1 MTSYAAVKSPTANEA
16 SVWGEKEH
24 PLEHANW
31 FVNGTMGWIT
41 PLITRGAKKTL
52 TEDDVW
58 PLPFAD
64 TTQELHARFITEWE
78 KEKHMPT
85 PKFHRALWHAFRSRV
100 SFSFFLFFVYAG
112 LQLLQPLLIKSML
125 EFLKAPDTK
134 TIVDGDRT
142 ITVAAEIHTSLHI
155 SSGYALAVCL
165 TVLSFVSVTIID
177 YAQYATSHLGINAKS
192 IMIDMV
198 CYKTLRLSGFAK
210 QEMTTGEIVT
220 MASVDAER
228 LSMGFMLGYWAF
240 VSPIMLGAVFV
251 MVGNELGWQVGLVG
265 AASIYIFLYVG
276 YISGMK
282 VGEVRRDLLKVQA
295 ERVKLTNEVLQ
306 GIRVV
311 KLYAWEASLQAQL
324 AEIRLRELAFLKS
337 YQTRRTFNTV
347 LMYIGPVFSLA
358 LCLMYYVALGNE
370 LTLPISFTAL
380 AYMNTARMPC
390 TIFSTAVMSVAEAI
404 ASCQRVSKFLVSDEV
419 EVLAI
424 EAGDAMVNIAHG
436 DFSWAAPDQA
446 DVLVVDAEANAET
459 TTPSALT
466 LKNINLQLEPGS
478 LTIVVGPVGSGKS
491 SLVSAILGEIHQV
504 GGVRNVVGNISYV
517 NQEAWIQHATLKK
530 NILFA
535 TELDDDYYNAVLS
548 ACQLKPD
555 LEMLPDGDATEIG
568 ERGINLSGG
577 QKARVSLARGVYHR
591 KADIYLLDDPLSALD
606 VHVATAV
613 FHECIRGLLGGKTTV
628 LVLNSHYHFLPL
640 ADRVLLMDNG
650 SIVGDGTYESLKST
664 FPHLMNFTEHKSAE
678 PSDDEGD
685 DDQQE
690 NATKDEKKAVKET
703 AAGKPA
709 ALEKVGPNGK
719 GGLMSKEDRGK
730 GAVTMGTYKMYFG
743 ASGFNGYVV
752 GFSILAFFVLAQTS
766 LAMTDWFMSY
776 WANTS
781 WMNTSV
787 RYGWVYVGIALFS
800 CLLTYGRSLYVLFI
814 AILCSKSLHAMLF
827 QKVVNAPVPT
837 FFDITPMGRILNR
850 FSSDLDQVD
859 SMLPYMGLLFLQFLF
874 QALAVL
880 AVCMV
885 ATPWILVVYA
895 PLAYLFYKI
904 QQYYNKSAGELKR
917 MDGIARSPVVT
928 LVQETVSGLSTIRA
942 FSMADAFLHKQRDA
956 VDNYVSFS
964 FAYMCAG
971 RWFQMRLDWLSSAII
986 AGVAFIAVFGK
997 DSIGLV
1003 AAGLSL
1009 TYATQISTIL
1019 SRVATFMTMIENIMT
1034 SVERLGHFQSLDNE
1048 DDTTIDRVTVNASWP
1063 AQGVITFNNYSMR
1076 YRDHLDL
1083 VLNEIS
1089 FTVPSGAK
1097 VGICGRTGS
1106 GKSSLMAALFRMVP
1120 SATGSIV
1127 IDDVNIANVSVTT
1140 LRSRLTIIP
1149 QDPVLFSGSLR
1160 FNLDPSGKASDDEL
1174 WTVLKQVHLGDG
1186 IASLDDEVAERG
1198 SNFSVGQRQL
1208 LCIARALLRKSK
1220 VVVLDEATANIDL
1233 ESDKR
1238 IQATIKEC
1246 FVGIT
1251 MLIIAHRLDT
1261 IIDSDR
1267 ILVLDA
1273 GRVVEYDTPTALLA
1287 IPDGS
1292 FAKLAEQAHLQ
1303 G

>member
-1 MTSYAAVKSPTANEA
+1 MTSYAAVKSPTAVEA
-16 SVWGEKEH
+16 SVWGEKAH
-24 PLEHANW
+24 PLERANW

-64 TTQELHARFITEWE
+64 TTQELHARFITEWD
-78 KEKHMPT
+78 KEKHRPT
-85 PKFHRALWHAFRSRV
+85 PKFHRALWYAFRSRV
-100 SFSFFLFFVYAG
+100 SFSFFLFFLYAG

-134 TIVDGDRT
+134 TVTEGNRT
-142 ITVAAEIHTSLHI
+142 VTVAAEIHTSLHI
-155 SSGYALAVCL
+155 SSGYALAIWL

-251 MVGNELGWQVGLVG
+251 MVGNELGWQVGLIG

-311 KLYAWEASLQAQL
+311 KLYAWEASLEAQL

-404 ASCQRVSKFLVSDEV
+404 ASCQRVSKFLISDEV

-436 DFSWAAPDQA
+436 DFSWAAPDA
-446 DVLVVDAEANAET
+446 STTTDVVVDANAQADAV
-459 TTPSALT
+459 TPSTLT
-466 LKNINLQLEPGS
+466 LKNINLQLEPCS

-504 GGVRNVVGNISYV
+504 GGVRHVIGNISY
-517 NQEAWIQHATLKK
+517 
-530 NILFA
+530 
-535 TELDDDYYNAVLS
+535 
-548 ACQLKPD
+548 
-555 LEMLPDGDATEIG
+555 
-568 ERGINLSGG
+568 
-577 QKARVSLARGVYHR
+577 
-591 KADIYLLDDPLSALD
+591 
-606 VHVATAV
+606 
-613 FHECIRGLLGGKTTV
+613 
-628 LVLNSHYHFLPL
+628 
-640 ADRVLLMDNG
+640 
-650 SIVGDGTYESLKST
+650 SLKST

-685 DDQQE
+685 NDDVQD
-690 NATKDEKKAVKET
+690 AAKDEKKAGKET
-703 AAGKPA
+703 AGGKPA
-709 ALEKVGPNGK
+709 ALEKVGPNGN

-752 GFSILAFFVLAQTS
+752 GFSILAFFTLAQTS
-766 LAMTDWFMSY
+766 LALTDWFMSY

-787 RYGWVYVGIALFS
+787 RYGWVYVGIALLS

-827 QKVVNAPVPT
+827 KKVVNAPVPT

-874 QALAVL
+874 QAIAVL

-885 ATPWILVVYA
+885 TTPWILVVYA
-895 PLAYLFYKI
+895 PLSFLFYKI

-942 FSMADAFLHKQRDA
+942 FSMADAFLRKQRDA

-1009 TYATQISTIL
+1009 T
-1019 SRVATFMTMIENIMT
+1019 T
-1034 SVERLGHFQSLDNE
+1034 S
-1048 DDTTIDRVTVNASWP
+1048 
-1063 AQGVITFNNYSMR
+1063 
-1076 YRDHLDL
+1076 
-1083 VLNEIS
+1083 
-1089 FTVPSGAK
+1089 
-1097 VGICGRTGS
+1097 
-1106 GKSSLMAALFRMVP
+1106 
-1120 SATGSIV
+1120 
-1127 IDDVNIANVSVTT
+1127 
-1140 LRSRLTIIP
+1140 
-1149 QDPVLFSGSLR
+1149 
-1160 FNLDPSGKASDDEL
+1160 
-1174 WTVLKQVHLGDG
+1174 
-1186 IASLDDEVAERG
+1186 
-1198 SNFSVGQRQL
+1198 
-1208 LCIARALLRKSK
+1208 
-1220 VVVLDEATANIDL
+1220 
-1233 ESDKR
+1233 
-1238 IQATIKEC
+1238 
-1246 FVGIT
+1246 
-1251 MLIIAHRLDT
+1251 
-1261 IIDSDR
+1261 
-1267 ILVLDA
+1267 
-1273 GRVVEYDTPTALLA
+1273 
-1287 IPDGS
+1287 
-1292 FAKLAEQAHLQ
+1292 
-1303 G
+1303 